1 MKNPIFWLSLFCAMA
16 FLWQLF
22 KLSRGLKSQ
31 SWPAT
36 VAVIKSVSIEGRD
49 QGDGDIAYNANVEY
63 DYHVNG
69 KNYTSN
75 RFTYAESTQLSHE
88 EALALTS
95 GLASGTETNA
105 FYNPSQPAVAVLH
118 KGINR
123 SNLIKTVI
131 VGALTVACLM
141 ASIRFV

>member
-1 MKNPIFWLSLFCAMA
+1 MKNPIFWLSVFCAMA

-22 KLSRGLKSQ
+22 KLSRGLTSL

-36 VAVIKSVSIEGRD
+36 GAVIKSVSIEGRD

-63 DYHVNG
+63 SYLVNG

-75 RFTYAESTQLSHE
+75 RFTCSESAQLSHD
-88 EALALTS
+88 EALALTN
-95 GLASGTETNA
+95 GLRVGIETNA
-105 FYNPSQPAVAVLH
+105 FYNPSQPSIAVLR

-123 SNLIKTVI
+123 SSLIKTVVI
-131 VGALTVACLM
+131 GTVTVACLIV
-141 ASIRFV
+141 SIRFV